1 MVECSHL
8 FSVLVLLLREPS
20 LLLCG
25 SYFLDCVFVAMIIF
39 VKWRIYVDRIIFLRW
54 RMGYFLITWI
64 VFLCRSFGV
73 FVDCVRRFFWY
84 ESYYSCGSFF
94 LAIVFCRCTWGMTI
108 YFCILV
114 IILLCGLKLYSDGSD
129 FRAGVFFSPE
139 SFNNATFPSH

>member
-1 MVECSHL
+1 MAY
-8 FSVLVLLLREPS
+8 
-20 LLLCG
+20 G
-25 SYFLDCVFVAMIIF
+25 VFF
-39 VKWRIYVDRIIFLRW
+39 DYVDRFFCAGPLAYLLIVCAVFFGMNRIILA
-54 RMGYFLITWI
+54 
-64 VFLCRSFGV
+64 
-73 FVDCVRRFFWY
+73 DH
-84 ESYYSCGSFF
+84 FF